1 MCCKVLAAEREV
13 LCGEGL
19 GPKRGGG
26 VFTYTLYGKTEGTRT
41 WLVWWR
47 EMWLGYGGISHIL
60 ITYRILYVPDLLAI
74 IFLPWTV
81 SFSIYIEMLEAVLLR
96 LRGICGFLT
105 RISFKMFS
113 FIIAPLRKAVFT
125 DNQPVMTTSSR
136 EWLKIAFPMNFPL
149 LCNNLGMC
157 WRIIYPPFVPS
168 IKFNKDTLLT
178 KKWRICLDLILKNIL

>member
-1 MCCKVLAAEREV
+1 MWTTADVLQGFGRRTTGALRWGV
-13 LCGEGL
+13 
-19 GPKRGGG
+19 GPKNGGGGG
-26 VFTYTLYGKTEGTRT
+26 VFTYTLYGKTEGT

-81 SFSIYIEMLEAVLLR
+81 SFSVYIERLEAVLLR
-96 LRGICGFLT
+96 LRGTGGFLT

-125 DNQPVMTTSSR
+125 DNQPSYDHL
-136 EWLKIAFPMNFPL
+136 EQ
-149 LCNNLGMC
+149 
-157 WRIIYPPFVPS
+157 RIIEDRYSDDHPNAVQQS
-168 IKFNKDTLLT
+168 WDVLTDRKTQHLSLNKDLV
-178 KKWRICLDLILKNIL
+178 